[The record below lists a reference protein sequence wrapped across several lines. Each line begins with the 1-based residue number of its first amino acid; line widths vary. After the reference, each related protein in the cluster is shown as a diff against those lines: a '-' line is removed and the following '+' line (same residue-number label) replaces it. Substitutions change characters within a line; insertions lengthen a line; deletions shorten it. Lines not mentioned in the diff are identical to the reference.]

1 MHPAGD
7 DLGVRI
13 VFRDAH
19 IVVVDKPAGML
30 TMDRESGGQSG
41 LDARLAAHLEKVAGF
56 PFGRERVAVLQRL
69 DQETSGLLAF
79 GLSEEGT
86 RALAAQVEARTIE
99 KDYVAGIVG
108 RAPKGLLEDD
118 LDEVDGRAKVVPK
131 GRGKS
136 ARCRV
141 ELMQSRQDRSL
152 VRVRLETGRM
162 HQIRI
167 QLASRGAPV
176 AGDALYGG
184 VFAPR
189 MLLHA
194 QRLSFVHPTE
204 GRNTFESTLPPI
216 FEAWLQGNVS
226 EDVLLDA
233 VLPLAMERRH
243 SLLHNAETTAF
254 RLVAEAAD
262 GLPGVAVDVYGEHLV
277 VHIHDAEVDEAHLLD
292 RVHALGFRGVYLKR
306 RPKKAQDLSAQDM
319 TLHAPPLPVR
329 GEPAADEFAVLE
341 NGMPILVRL
350 GDGMSTGLFLDQR
363 THRAKV
369 RERAKGKRVL
379 NLFSYTCGFTL
390 AAALGEAQS
399 TLSVDASKRALDRG
413 RANLAH
419 AKVDGP
425 QHRFIAEDAFDVL
438 RRLHKRGEIFDL
450 VCVDPPTFST
460 TKSSRWSSGAGWR
473 DLFAQVA
480 RVVAPEGVI
489 LATSNDRRMHQG
501 AFRDHARAGLVLA
514 SRESKRL
521 VDSGAPLDF
530 RDADAKEPL
539 LKGLFVELR

>member
-1 MHPAGD
+1 MQGPSFD
-7 DLGVRI
+7 PDVRI
-13 VFRDAH
+13 VFRDVH

-30 TMDRESGGQSG
+30 TMDREPGGQSG
-41 LDARLAAHLEKVAGF
+41 LDARLAAQLGA
-56 PFGRERVAVLQRL
+56 RVSVHQRL

-79 GLSEEGT
+79 GVSDEGT

-108 RAPKGLLEDD
+108 KAPKGLLEDD
-118 LDEVDGRAKVVPK
+118 LDEVDGRAKVVAK

-136 ARCRV
+136 ARSRV
-141 ELMQSRQDRSL
+141 EVLQSRQDRSL

-167 QLASRGAPV
+167 QLASRSAPI
-176 AGDALYGG
+176 AGDALYGDA
-184 VFAPR
+184 FAPR

-194 QRLSFVHPTE
+194 QRLALTHPTQ
-204 GRNTFESTLPPI
+204 GRMSFESKLPPV
-216 FEAWLQGNVS
+216 FDAWLQGNVS
-226 EDVLLDA
+226 EDLLLDT

-243 SLLHNAETTAF
+243 ALLQSTETTAF

-262 GLPGVAVDVYGEHLV
+262 GLPGVAIDVYGEHLV
-277 VHIHDAEVDEAHLLD
+277 VHLHDADVDEARLLD

-306 RPKKAQDLSAQDM
+306 RPRKAQDLSAQDI

-329 GEPAADEFAVLE
+329 GEPAAEEFAVLE

-399 TLSVDASKRALDRG
+399 TLSIDASKRALDRG
-413 RANLAH
+413 RANLAF

-425 QHRFIAEDAFDVL
+425 QHRFVAEDAFDLL
-438 RRLHKRGEIFDL
+438 RRLHKRGELFDL

-501 AFRDHARAGLVLA
+501 AFRDHARAGLVMA
-514 SRESKRL
+514 SREAKRL

-539 LKGLFVELR
+539 LKGLFVELK